1 MLRCLSAH
9 LHLMLFIL
17 YFKASG
23 ASRVLFYCPCAC
35 TREDNY
41 LLKAVWREKRAQT
54 ENFLPAYTHFGAKE
68 HTSSST
74 HLRHNR
80 LLFTKEFIIIFAF
93 FIVCFVFLSCGVSS
107 KLFFSFFWLQF
118 GERNHQEF
126 FGPVIE
132 HGCSNRCLCFVSIDV
147 LIH

>member
-1 MLRCLSAH
+1 MFVSSSALNAVHSLLQSVWSFQGIILLSLCLYQRRQLSAQGS
-9 LHLMLFIL
+9 L
-17 YFKASG
+17 
-23 ASRVLFYCPCAC
+23 
-35 TREDNY
+35 E
-41 LLKAVWREKRAQT
+41 REKSSNRK
-54 ENFLPAYTHFGAKE
+54 FPASLYPFGAKE

-93 FIVCFVFLSCGVSS
+93 FIVCFVFLGCGVSS